1 MTNKL
6 TRSSDEKI
14 FGVAA
19 GLANH
24 FNMDTTTMRAIW
36 AIATIFIGP
45 EVAFIYLLMA
55 LILPKADSTHSNV
68 EPEIIVEKDPAAF
81 A

>member
-6 TRSSDEKI
+6 TRSSNEKI

-19 GLANH
+19 GMANY
-24 FNMDTTTMRAIW
+24 FNMDVTTMRALW
-36 AIATIFIGP
+36 AIATLVIGP
-45 EVAFIYLLMA
+45 EIAVIYLVTA
-55 LILPKADSTHSNV
+55 LVLPKADSGQSYD
-68 EPEIIVEKDPAAF
+68 EPEIIIEKDPSAF